1 MFGANQQRGP
11 LMPYDSNKGYYVE
24 GSFPADTRPDEE
36 PWDEPEPEPEEEP
49 PTDIPAWMVAEARE
63 EQLQAQLEAAEAVA
77 GQIQALETRI
87 EILTG
92 ALEAIKKA
100 CMTWPG
106 KGPAMRHIE
115 TLANLGL
122 NDPRHE
128 HIRRGK

>member
-1 MFGANQQRGP
+1 
-11 LMPYDSNKGYYVE
+11 MPYDANKGYYVADSRGYE
-24 GSFPADTRPDEE
+24 DTREE
-36 PWDEPEPEPEEEP
+36 PWEEPEPEPEEEP
-49 PTDIPAWMVAEARE
+49 TE
-63 EQLQAQLEAAEAVA
+63 EDDPIVWTSLQAQLEAAEAVA

>member
-1 MFGANQQRGP
+1 MPGGNKQRGP
-11 LMPYDSNKGYYVE
+11 LMPYDSNKGYYVADSRGYE
-24 GSFPADTRPDEE
+24 DTRE
-36 PWDEPEPEPEEEP
+36 EPEPEPEEEP
-49 PTDIPAWMVAEARE
+49 TEGEPVVWVS
-63 EQLQAQLEAAEAVA
+63 LQAQLEAAEAVA

>member
-1 MFGANQQRGP
+1 
-11 LMPYDSNKGYYVE
+11 MPYDANKGYYVADSRGYE
-24 GSFPADTRPDEE
+24 DTREE

-49 PTDIPAWMVAEARE
+49 PTEEEYLLAE
-63 EQLQAQLEAAEAVA
+63 LEAAEAVA

-122 NDPRHE
+122 NDVRHG
-128 HIRRGK
+128 HLRRSK